1 MDMYDVTPYLA
12 GLLSLLALFIT
23 SWLIPMLKART
34 TRDQQELIQACART
48 VVFAAEQLF
57 GTRRGQEKLAYATE
71 QLQERLRK
79 YGIKLD
85 TSALRPYIEAAVME
99 FINFFDDEEIV
110 PHEEHVV
117 GAVGDDDEESLEGL
131 ADFIR
136 SDDEGK

>member
-1 MDMYDVTPYLA
+1 MDMYDITPYLA

-99 FINFFDDEEIV
+99 FINFFDDEEDE

-117 GAVGDDDEESLEGL
+117 GAVGDDYEESEEGL